1 MIFFEI
7 VQLRFCPFGIS
18 LLPITKESL
27 EKVGRILCGE
37 VCITNMQESRQ
48 MSRARQGT
56 VGTQVVTTDRF
67 LLPECVC
74 QKNKIFAFV

>member
-1 MIFFEI
+1 MF
-7 VQLRFCPFGIS
+7 RFGIS

-27 EKVGRILCGE
+27 EEGGRILFGE

-56 VGTQVVTTDRF
+56 VGTHIVTTDRF
-67 LLPECVC
+67 LLRVC
-74 QKNKIFAFV
+74 LSKEQDFCIC

>member
-1 MIFFEI
+1 MIHDCYD
-7 VQLRFCPFGIS
+7 LFCSFGIF
-18 LLPITKESL
+18 LFLITKGSL
-27 EKVGRILCGE
+27 GKGGRISCGE